1 MNHKTG
7 FLFHELYMW
16 HDTGSAALWY
26 PAGLR
31 VQPAQSAESKRR
43 LRNLM
48 EVAGILDDLSPV
60 RPRAATREELLRV
73 HTPEYVDTI
82 VALSAERG
90 GDAGEGTPFGHGS
103 YEIACLAAGGHRL
116 YPHQD
121 EVIVRAAV
129 LAERVPAG

>member
-31 VQPAQSAESKRR
+31 VQPAQHAESKRR

-48 EVAGILDDLSPV
+48 EVAGILDDLTPV
-60 RPRAATREELLRV
+60 RPRAAIREELSGIK
-73 HTPEYVDTI
+73 TEIDDPFANFVD
-82 VALSAERG
+82 
-90 GDAGEGTPFGHGS
+90 
-103 YEIACLAAGGHRL
+103 AAGGHRL
-116 YPHQD
+116 HPHQD
-121 EVIVRAAV
+121 EVIARAAA